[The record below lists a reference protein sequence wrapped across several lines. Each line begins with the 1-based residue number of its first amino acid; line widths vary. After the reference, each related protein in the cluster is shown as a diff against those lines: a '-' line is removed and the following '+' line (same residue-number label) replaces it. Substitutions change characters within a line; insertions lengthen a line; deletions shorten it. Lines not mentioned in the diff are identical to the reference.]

1 MIVWP
6 WKAET
11 RLSRADRDRS
21 WALVRSIGLPVDEAM
36 PLLEPIVVPVGLE
49 AVLDRIFV
57 LHAVSAVAH
66 GFSGERAWAW
76 LRQEA
81 LEAKVTAGERQ
92 VLDRDG
98 AEREAYQ
105 EQVEGLWALYWVAGL
120 TPVLH
125 DPLAPCPDDFVLGLP
140 DLRVDPMPTSQDW
153 RNRARSQNQSELIKV
168 LDVTTCLARAFDI
181 AKAEGRPT
189 PQLRG
194 GEWVSHRLKA
204 LAWAAGSSAWSE
216 PVAVHP
222 KWWGKQGKKS
232 SKGRG

>member
-36 PLLEPIVVPVGLE
+36 PLLEPIIAPVELE

-92 VLDRDG
+92 VLDDDG
-98 AEREAYQ
+98 GAREAYK

-120 TPVLH
+120 TPGPL
-125 DPLAPCPDDFVLGLP
+125 DPLVPCPDDFVQGLP
-140 DLRVDPMPTSQDW
+140 DLRVDPMPPSQEW
-153 RNRARSQNQSELIKV
+153 RNRARRQTLSDLIKV
-168 LDVTTCLARAFDI
+168 LDETTCLAHAFDI

-194 GEWVSHRLKA
+194 GEWVRHRSNA
-204 LAWAAGSSAWSE
+204 LTWAARSAAWSE

-222 KWWGKQGKKS
+222 KWWGA
-232 SKGRG
+232 KGERSAKRRG